1 MQNLLTKFKTSEV
14 DILILRLSIF
24 IVFATFGIFKWFDFE
39 VEALKPLISTTWL
52 NFLYDW
58 FGFHGTSY
66 LLGVIE
72 GITYIGLFAGIFY
85 PKAGIIGALGLIG
98 TGFVTLS
105 LLAQIGFN
113 SFIFKDFL
121 LIGGAIVLLKHDL
134 NRAFP

>member
-66 LLGVIE
+66 LLG
-72 GITYIGLFAGIFY
+72 
-85 PKAGIIGALGLIG
+85 
-98 TGFVTLS
+98 
-105 LLAQIGFN
+105 
-113 SFIFKDFL
+113 
-121 LIGGAIVLLKHDL
+121 
-134 NRAFP
+134 